1 MSKIEKF
8 SREYHIRS
16 YECNKERKLR
26 LVTLMNIFQDTADSH
41 ASALGLGIDF
51 CLAHGVTWVGSNYH
65 IKIQR
70 MPKIHENIK
79 IMSWPSE
86 QKPLGAIR
94 DFDVFDSDNQ
104 RIICAASQW
113 VLLDI
118 TTKRPVLL
126 KEHLPQYAILAE
138 QVMPSIFE
146 KIPEP
151 ARCDLSL
158 DFKVRHDDIDFNGHV
173 NNAVYP
179 LWASEALPLQ
189 WLMEKEISEI
199 EIAFRKEGLFGETV
213 RVITEL
219 DTSHHLSIHKIISVG
234 DERELARV
242 RFKWQEIA
250 D

>member
-16 YECNKERKLR
+16 YECNKYRKLR
-26 LVTLMNIFQDTADSH
+26 LVTLMNIFQDMADSH
-41 ASALGLGIDF
+41 ASALGLGMDF
-51 CLAHGVTWVGSNYH
+51 CLAHGLTWVGSNYH

-70 MPKIHENIK
+70 MPQIHENIK

-86 QKPLGAIR
+86 QKTLGAIR
-94 DFDVFDSDNQ
+94 DFEVLGADNKQ
-104 RIICAASQW
+104 IICAASQW
-113 VLLDI
+113 VLLN
-118 TTKRPVLL
+118 TSTKRPVLL
-126 KEHLPQYAILAE
+126 KEHLPQYAILDE
-138 QVMPSIFE
+138 QVMPSNFE

-151 ARCDLSL
+151 THCNLSL

-173 NNAVYP
+173 NNAIYP
-179 LWASEALPLQ
+179 LWASEALPLE
-189 WLMEKEISEI
+189 WLMHKEIAEI

-219 DTSHHLSIHKIISVG
+219 LSECNISIHKIISTT

-242 RFKWQEIA
+242 RFNWREI
-250 D
+250 